1 MTKATAFADP
11 AKAAAFGRLCVE
23 TRNMS
28 SRKVVMIAAAFGRL
42 CVETNKV
49 KLIHYPALQPP
60 SGGCVLKL
68 QDGSE
73 KALNSYAAAFGRLCV
88 ETQKTVRNPRRV

>member
-42 CVETNKV
+42 CVET
-49 KLIHYPALQPP
+49 Q
-60 SGGCVLKL
+60 
-68 QDGSE
+68 
-73 KALNSYAAAFGRLCV
+73 
-88 ETQKTVRNPRRV
+88 